1 MILSSAFSILTAQ
14 AQTTKS
20 ALDASVAGTALK
32 DRGDL
37 VPLIGQ
43 LVIGLLGILSVLFVI
58 LMMYGGFKWM
68 NARGDAAEVKKAQDI
83 ISAAIIGLIIIA
95 SSYAITVFIFSQSF
109 I

>member
-1 MILSSAFSILTAQ
+1 MLISSAFSILTAQ
-14 AQTTKS
+14 AQNTKS
-20 ALDASVAGTALK
+20 ALDASVKGTAL
-32 DRGDL
+32 DGRGNL
-37 VPLIGQ
+37 APLIGDI
-43 LVIGLLGILSVLFVI
+43 VVGLLGLLSVLFVI
-58 LMMYGGFKWM
+58 LMIYGGFKWM

>member
-1 MILSSAFSILTAQ
+1 MIIFSAFSILTAQ
-14 AQTTKS
+14 AQTTQD
-20 ALDASVAGTALK
+20 ALKNSVKGTALEQ
-32 DRGDL
+32 RGDL
-37 VPLIGQ
+37 ALSIGDI
-43 LVIGLLGILSVLFVI
+43 VVGLLGLLSILFVI

-68 NARGDAAEVKKAQDI
+68 NARGDTAEVKKAQDI